1 MSDVPSKPSAEGD
14 AAGDGGAFPH
24 AYASWLAEVKGRIEA
39 ARGRAM
45 QAVNRELVLLYWQIG
60 RDILERQQAQGWGA
74 KVIDRLARDLKEAF
88 PDMRGWSS
96 SNLKYMRYFAQ
107 HCPDGRFGQQAA
119 DQLPWFHIVTL
130 LTQVGNAHERAWY
143 AEQAVLHG
151 WSRSTLALQIRNRL
165 HRRQGAAVTNFE
177 ARLPAPESALARETL
192 KDPYLFDF
200 LGLGDEAHEREIET
214 GLIRHITRFLLEL
227 GAGFAFVGRQFR
239 LEVAGDE
246 FFIDLLFYH
255 TRLKCY
261 VVVELKATAFKP
273 EHAGQ
278 LNFYLSAVDAQVKAS
293 DDKPTI
299 GLLLCR
305 QQNRLV
311 AEYALSGIDKPIGVA
326 EYQLLRDLPD
336 DLGHSLPSIAEIEAE
351 LSVDPGPPEAPDTTS
366 PRKPGSSRKRRA
378 V

>member
-1 MSDVPSKPSAEGD
+1 MNAAKAPLAAPQGYAE
-14 AAGDGGAFPH
+14 
-24 AYASWLAEVKGRIEA
+24 WLAQLKGQITHARQRAALAVNAELVQLYGRI
-39 ARGRAM
+39 GH
-45 QAVNRELVLLYWQIG
+45 
-60 RDILERQQAQGWGA
+60 DILQRQQTLGWGA
-74 KVIDRLARDLKEAF
+74 KVVDRLARDLKAAF

-96 SNLKYMRYFAQ
+96 SNLKYMRFFAL
-107 HCPDGRFGQQAA
+107 HCPDGRFGQQPA
-119 DQLPWFHIVTL
+119 DQLPWFHVVTL
-130 LTQVGNAHERAWY
+130 LTQLDDAAGRAWY

-151 WSRSTLALQIRNRL
+151 WSRSTLAVQIKNRL
-165 HRRQGAAVTNFE
+165 HTRQGAAVTNFE
-177 ARLPAPESALARETL
+177 ARLPASESALALAQETL

-200 LGLGDEAHEREIET
+200 LGLGDEAHEREIES

-278 LNFYLSAVDAQVKAS
+278 LNFYLSAVDAQVKAP

-299 GLLLCR
+299 GLLLCK
-305 QQNRLV
+305 QQNRL
-311 AEYALSGIDKPIGVA
+311 VA
-326 EYQLLRDLPD
+326 EYQLLRDLPEG
-336 DLGHSLPSIAEIEAE
+336 LERSLPSIADIEAE
-351 LSVDPGPPEAPDTTS
+351 LSGEPQTLGPLPDPP
-366 PRKPGSSRKRRA
+366 
-378 V
+378 

>member
-1 MSDVPSKPSAEGD
+1 MKPAAQSPLALPEG
-14 AAGDGGAFPH
+14 
-24 AYASWLAEVKGRIEA
+24 YADWLAQLKGQIAQARQRA
-39 ARGRAM
+39 AL
-45 QAVNRELVLLYWQIG
+45 AVNAELVQLYGRIG
-60 RDILERQQAQGWGA
+60 RDILQRQQTQGWGA
-74 KVIDRLARDLKEAF
+74 KVIDRLARDLKDAF

-96 SNLKYMRYFAQ
+96 SNLKYMRFFAL
-107 HCPDGRFGQQAA
+107 HCPDGQFGQQPA

-130 LTQVGNAHERAWY
+130 LTQLGDAPEREWY
-143 AEQAVLHG
+143 AAQTVQHG
-151 WSRSTLALQIRNRL
+151 WSRTTLALHIKNRL
-165 HRRQGAAVTNFE
+165 RLRQGGAVTNFQ
-177 ARLPAPESALARETL
+177 ARLPAAASALAHETL

-200 LGLGDEAHEREIET
+200 LGLGDDAHEREIED

-239 LEVAGDE
+239 LEVGGDE

-278 LNFYLSAVDAQVKAS
+278 LNFYLAAVDAQVKAP

-299 GLLLCR
+299 GLLLCK

-326 EYQLLRDLPD
+326 EYQLLRDLPQT
-336 DLGHSLPSIAEIEAE
+336 LEKSLPSIADIEAE
-351 LSVDPGPPEAPDTTS
+351 LAGELQTLDEPGDN
-366 PRKPGSSRKRRA
+366 KP
-378 V
+378 